1 MIRGRV
7 TVVKTRLA
15 LEPRSAA
22 ASSILGSICWRL
34 LSPARMPMG
43 RARITKAAI
52 RMAAVPVS
60 WMGGSLKVRM

>member
-7 TVVKTRLA
+7 TVVNTRLA

-22 ASSILGSICWRL
+22 ASSMLGSICCRL

-43 RARITKAAI
+43 RARMTNAAI

-60 WMGGSLKVRM
+60 CTGGSLKVRM